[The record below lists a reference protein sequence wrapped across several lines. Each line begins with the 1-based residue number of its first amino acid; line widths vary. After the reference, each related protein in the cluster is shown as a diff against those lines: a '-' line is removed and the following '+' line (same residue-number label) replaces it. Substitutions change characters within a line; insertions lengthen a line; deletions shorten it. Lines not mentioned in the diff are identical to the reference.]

1 MREVVIMI
9 LGDQQPGAEGD
20 STRAFETL
28 ISAYYVF
35 RDADAE
41 VVLASPTGGYLRIA
55 FPREDKDQSAQ
66 VMRRFREDRAARD
79 QLTDTLS
86 LAQVCAADFD
96 AAYCIGRPSPLWH
109 PGTETPASR
118 LISNFLVSG
127 KPVAIIAKHV
137 ESAPNGAGEG
147 LLITGDSAGTQ
158 VLAAHALLAAI
169 RR

>member
-1 MREVVIMI
+1 MREVVIII
-9 LGDQQPGAEGD
+9 LGDQQPGVGGD
-20 STRAFETL
+20 STIAFETL
-28 ISAYYVF
+28 LSAYYVF

-55 FPREDKDQSAQ
+55 VAREDKHQSAQ
-66 VMRRFREDRAARD
+66 VMRRFRADRAARN
-79 QLTDTLS
+79 QLTDTLC

-96 AAYCIGRPSPLWH
+96 AAYCIGTPGPLWH
-109 PGTETPASR
+109 PGRETPASR
-118 LISNFLVSG
+118 LISSFLASG

-158 VLAAHALLAAI
+158 VLAAHALLAAT